1 MSMNLEFIDE
11 NCNPVDFPYQTST
24 RVTYAVFNTK
34 TRSGKMKIIRRDLS
48 MRGKRKK
55 QIDRWGKEKYREAKA
70 MLRNKSLRLVM
81 S

>member
-1 MSMNLEFIDE
+1 MSMNLEFIDR
-11 NCNPVDFPYQTST
+11 NCNPVDFPYQTTT

-48 MRGKRKK
+48 KQYGKY
-55 QIDRWGKEKYREAKA
+55 QNMDSWGKKKYREVKA
-70 MLRNKSLRLVM
+70 MLRNKNLRLVM